1 MSDNNKT
8 PYWDKITEGKI
19 RHGVAVEAFSKG
31 MQLNAE
37 NMKEIEKWVQFII
50 HGYDTIKHM
59 LDENDKL
66 TNGELKD
73 AVVEKFDGE
82 VLEGTDEEHV
92 EKKVKEAMVGL
103 GKRDSNK
110 VLKAL
115 KDGKISIGNLDRSLE
130 RIKEMKSA

>member
-8 PYWDKITEGKI
+8 PDWDKITEGKI
-19 RHGVAVEAFSKG
+19 RHGIAVEAFAKG
-31 MQLNAE
+31 MDLDAK
-37 NMKEIEKWVQFII
+37 NMKLIEKWVQFII
-50 HGYDTIKHM
+50 HGYDTIKHI

-82 VLEGTDEEHV
+82 ILDGDENEHV
-92 EKKVKEAMVGL
+92 QKKIQEAVEGL

-115 KDGKISIGNLDRSLE
+115 KDGKITITNLDKSLD

>member
-1 MSDNNKT
+1 MSDNKQ
-8 PYWDKITEGKI
+8 PDWDKITEGKI

-31 MQLNAE
+31 MQLNAK

-50 HGYDTIKHM
+50 HGYDTIKHI

-92 EKKVKEAMVGL
+92 EKKVKEAMEGL

-130 RIKEMKSA
+130 RIKEMKRA

>member
-8 PYWDKITEGKI
+8 PDWDKITEGKI
-19 RHGVAVEAFSKG
+19 RHGIADEAFAKG
-31 MQLNAE
+31 MDLDGK
-37 NMKEIEKWVQFII
+37 NMKLIEKWVQFII
-50 HGYDTIKHM
+50 HGYDTIKDM

-66 TNGELKD
+66 TNGKLKD
-73 AVVEKFDGE
+73 AIVDKFDGE
-82 VLEGTDEEHV
+82 ILDGDENEHV
-92 EKKVKEAMVGL
+92 EKKIKDAVEGL

-115 KDGKISIGNLDRSLE
+115 KDGKITITNLDKSLD

>member
-8 PYWDKITEGKI
+8 PDWDKITEGKI

-92 EKKVKEAMVGL
+92 EKKVKEAMGGL

-115 KDGKISIGNLDRSLE
+115 KDGNISIGNLDRSLE